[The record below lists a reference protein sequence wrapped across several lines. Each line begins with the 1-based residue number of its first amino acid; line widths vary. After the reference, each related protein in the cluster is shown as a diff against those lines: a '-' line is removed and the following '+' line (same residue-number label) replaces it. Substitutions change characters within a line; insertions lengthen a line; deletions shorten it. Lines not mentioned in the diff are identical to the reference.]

1 MAIAKKGRKNVS
13 LHSCPVAIIYY
24 KIFSLLYDGFRDF
37 LLQIGNQHRHTSQKY
52 TINGYLIIKM
62 SHSFFSR
69 DSIVITLQVVRN
81 KRKDVCMLF
90 HNKCNKKLTF
100 TILINRIY
108 LLYYEYCMQHITFNE
123 EDHHRDSIINEC
135 IKRQTK
141 PHKFNI
147 MNE

>member
-24 KIFSLLYDGFRDF
+24 KFFSLLYDGFRDF

-69 DSIVITLQVVRN
+69 DSIVITLQVVVAYQFVIKGRMC
-81 KRKDVCMLF
+81 VC
-90 HNKCNKKLTF
+90 
-100 TILINRIY
+100 ILQQQQKTD
-108 LLYYEYCMQHITFNE
+108 LYNL
-123 EDHHRDSIINEC
+123 D
-135 IKRQTK
+135 
-141 PHKFNI
+141 
-147 MNE
+147 